1 MSFVRPVSRI
11 LPDGNVAEVMPYHI
25 SFEGLEQ
32 VIICRDD
39 EDCDAMVKC
48 IFVCAQRKNVIV
60 IIYAVVSNHSH
71 IAVLAAERDAA
82 VSFARE
88 VKRTYSQLFRRKYG
102 ETKVLYRTDVDVQLL
117 DTEWYLRNALAYIPR
132 NAFDNGAENL
142 WDYRWT
148 GFRAMFR
155 TSQATSYPHTWRLV
169 SSLSKRERERIMRTG
184 DDLKKVRWMINERD
198 ELEPSGAC
206 DSKYLEDAFNK
217 DQSFFFKCIGTVN
230 VGEMT
235 QRLII
240 APRKKSTD
248 AEFFKE
254 IEALARQWYQHGVN
268 ELPYTT
274 KARMI
279 PYVFRTM
286 KTSIPQMS
294 RGFGLSR
301 EVVAKL
307 LRKP

>member
-1 MSFVRPVSRI
+1 M
-11 LPDGNVAEVMPYHI
+11 LPDGNEAEVMPYHV

-48 IFVCAQRKNVIV
+48 IFVCAHRKNVII

-71 IAVLAAERDAA
+71 VAVLAAGRDSA

-88 VKRTYSQLFRRKYG
+88 VKRTYSQLFRKKYG
-102 ETKVLYRTDVDVQLL
+102 ETKVLCRTDVDVQLL

-132 NAFDNGAENL
+132 NAFDNGADNL
-142 WDYRWT
+142 WDYKWT

-155 TSQATSYPHTWRLV
+155 SSRETSRPQSWRPV
-169 SSLSKRERERIMRTG
+169 STLSKRERERIMHTG
-184 DDLKKVRWMINERD
+184 DDLRQVRWMINEHE

-206 DSKYLEDAFNK
+206 DARFLENAFNN

-230 VGEMT
+230 VAEMT
-235 QRLII
+235 QKLII
-240 APRKKSTD
+240 APRRKSTD

-254 IEALARQWYQHGVN
+254 IQALARQWYQHDVT

-279 PYVFRTM
+279 PYVARTI
-286 KTSIPQMS
+286 KTSVPQMS
-294 RGFGLSR
+294 RGFGLPR
-301 EVVAKL
+301 DVVAKL
-307 LRKP
+307 LRKG